1 MKPFSQGAIAQSSML
16 VSQESPS
23 NPVTHAQV
31 RPSVVSSVPVLSVQ
45 VPPFSQGLLTHAS
58 TSAALV
64 AFGAAAVGVVTVSPD
79 SDAAT
84 LVMLGS
90 EAISPKEDVKAVFS
104 AAVKDLRFRRRLPEV
119 VLVIW
124 NSNPITIPATA
135 GSELSTLAL

>member
-1 MKPFSQGAIAQSSML
+1 MKSFSQGSAAQSSIL

-31 RPSVVSSVPVLSVQ
+31 RPAVVSSVPVLSVQ

-90 EAISPKEDVKAVFS
+90 EATSPREDIKASFS
-104 AAVKDLRFRRRLPEV
+104 ATVRDLRFRLRLPEV
-119 VLVIW
+119 VLVI
-124 NSNPITIPATA
+124 
-135 GSELSTLAL
+135 